1 MFPKVENHPEI
12 LHKYKDCG
20 CRHAEHKNENR
31 ICQINNLQKNQL
43 RFK

>member
-12 LHKYKDCG
+12 LHKYKDSV
-20 CRHAEHKNENR
+20 CRSAEHKNENR
-31 ICQINNLQKNQL
+31 IYQINNLQKNQL